1 MIVDLYTRMC
11 SLNITTAQ
19 LALMGSCYAN
29 GGVNPVS
36 KKRVVKEE
44 NVPPILAEMCMSGLY
59 DSTGDWMY
67 KAGLP
72 AKSGVGGGLVAVSP
86 GQDGPGGLL
95 AAPGPGGEHRQGAGS
110 SSIHHQGIEFEPFP
124 GVDSG
129 MRRVNPRSQDPK
141 GFPRVYCIPAFTF
154 SGKLIPYFYGF

>member
-11 SLNITTAQ
+11 SLNITASQ
-19 LALMGSCYAN
+19 LALMGACYAN
-29 GGVNPVS
+29 GGINPVS

-72 AKSGVGGGLVAVSP
+72 AKSGVGGGLVAV
-86 GQDGPGGLL
+86 
-95 AAPGPGGEHRQGAGS
+95 APGKLAMAAFSPPLDPAGNTVKGQAALQ
-110 SSIHHQGIEFEPFP
+110 SIIRELNLNLF
-124 GVDSG
+124 
-129 MRRVNPRSQDPK
+129 RS
-141 GFPRVYCIPAFTF
+141 
-154 SGKLIPYFYGF
+154 

>member
-72 AKSGVGGGLVAVSP
+72 AKSGRGRRPGGPVSP
-86 GQDGPGGLL
+86 GKMAL
-95 AAPGPGGEHRQGAGS
+95 AAFSPPLDPAGNTVRGQAALQ
-110 SSIHHQGIEFEPFP
+110 SIIKELNLNLF
-124 GVDSG
+124 
-129 MRRVNPRSQDPK
+129 RS
-141 GFPRVYCIPAFTF
+141 
-154 SGKLIPYFYGF
+154 